1 MADSN
6 LPINFQE
13 LLQLTSL
20 GVQKESIGFTNLTME
35 SDHFIWY
42 VSCVIAPLFNAILPQ
57 PNLTN
62 AS

>member
-1 MADSN
+1 MADAN

-20 GVQKESIGFTNLTME
+20 GVQPSAIGFATLTME

-42 VSCVIAPLFNAILPQ
+42 VPDFHNPIS
-57 PNLTN
+57 NLTYP
-62 AS
+62 S

>member
-1 MADSN
+1 MADAN

-20 GVQKESIGFTNLTME
+20 GVQPGSIGFSTLTLE

-42 VSCVIAPLFNAILPQ
+42 VPDIHPFPAFALIFSSVC
-57 PNLTN
+57 
-62 AS
+62 